1 MTGNPSGKLVFKTRF
16 LTSLQ
21 WTQKTEQTMKKLKP
35 KEQHERLLANED
47 KAKIVHHLS
56 AGEQHDVIQ
65 IGTALARQCNLFV
78 HFQRLWLM
86 RVSDLDEK
94 LGSERYM
101 QNIYLNRRTLNKQP
115 TRPNSSEMSQPG
127 IDLPTTDTEIDG

>member
-1 MTGNPSGKLVFKTRF
+1 
-16 LTSLQ
+16 
-21 WTQKTEQTMKKLKP
+21 MKKLKP

-47 KAKIVHHLS
+47 KAKIVQHLS
-56 AGEQHDVIQ
+56 ADEQHDVTQ
-65 IGTALARQCNLFV
+65 IATALARQCNLFV

-101 QNIYLNRRTLNKQP
+101 QHIYTNRRALNKKP
-115 TRPNSSEMSQPG
+115 TRPNSSEMIQPG
-127 IDLPTTDTEIDG
+127 TDPPTAERARDGQPPGS